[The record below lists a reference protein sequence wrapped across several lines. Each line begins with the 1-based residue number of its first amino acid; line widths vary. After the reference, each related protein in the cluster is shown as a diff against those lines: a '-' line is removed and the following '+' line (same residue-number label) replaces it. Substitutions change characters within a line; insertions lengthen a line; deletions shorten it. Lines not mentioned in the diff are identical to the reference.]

1 MSAKILIGS
10 TGLVGTTLKES
21 INFDYEFNSKNIN
34 TFINNDYVNAE
45 LYLSCLSATKW
56 LVNKDI
62 TSDLK
67 NIYKLIDII
76 SKKTYSKIII
86 ISTIDV
92 YVDSPQKSDES
103 YSPNIKSL
111 SYGTNRYLFE
121 LLIDNFIK
129 TDDLK
134 IFRLPGLFNKHI
146 KKNIIFDLINNSNI
160 DQINLNSTFQWYNLN
175 SLSSDILYFSEKYPD
190 RKIFNLF
197 PEPLETSEII
207 KLFPKHVDKVQYK
220 DSIVYN
226 FKTNLTEFGYL
237 KTKESVLEDLKNF
250 ICEISISNL
259 AWDPIDNELIFKKLN
274 SVGITHIEG
283 VLTKISDWKNLTKE
297 KLVEFKIL
305 MDKYNISMESI
316 QSIFFGVNCLDLTDE
331 IIVIK
336 HYIKLIEYCKIF
348 GVKVMVLGSPSLRKN
363 IEGWENKL
371 SSILNQVDNLLI
383 GTNIELSIE
392 PNMKGY
398 NGGYFFTLNE
408 IVNFI
413 EINGFKNIKTMID
426 THNIK
431 LEQLDPINEFESNI
445 KHINHIHISEPHLKP
460 IVEFDFHK
468 KFSELLK
475 KNNYN
480 GIITYEVMK
489 CKNLMNSVQKF
500 QRIYAK
506 I

>member
-34 TFINNDYVNAE
+34 TFINYDYVNAE
-45 LYLSCLSATKW
+45 LYLSCLPATKW

-250 ICEISISNL
+250 ICEISI
-259 AWDPIDNELIFKKLN
+259 K
-274 SVGITHIEG
+274 
-283 VLTKISDWKNLTKE
+283 
-297 KLVEFKIL
+297 
-305 MDKYNISMESI
+305 
-316 QSIFFGVNCLDLTDE
+316 
-331 IIVIK
+331 
-336 HYIKLIEYCKIF
+336 
-348 GVKVMVLGSPSLRKN
+348 
-363 IEGWENKL
+363 
-371 SSILNQVDNLLI
+371 
-383 GTNIELSIE
+383 
-392 PNMKGY
+392 
-398 NGGYFFTLNE
+398 
-408 IVNFI
+408 
-413 EINGFKNIKTMID
+413 
-426 THNIK
+426 
-431 LEQLDPINEFESNI
+431 
-445 KHINHIHISEPHLKP
+445 
-460 IVEFDFHK
+460 
-468 KFSELLK
+468 
-475 KNNYN
+475 
-480 GIITYEVMK
+480 
-489 CKNLMNSVQKF
+489 
-500 QRIYAK
+500 
-506 I
+506 

>member
-1 MSAKILIGS
+1 
-10 TGLVGTTLKES
+10 V
-21 INFDYEFNSKNIN
+21 
-34 TFINNDYVNAE
+34 
-45 LYLSCLSATKW
+45 
-56 LVNKDI
+56 
-62 TSDLK
+62 
-67 NIYKLIDII
+67 KLA
-76 SKKTYSKIII
+76 
-86 ISTIDV
+86 
-92 YVDSPQKSDES
+92 
-103 YSPNIKSL
+103 L
-111 SYGTNRYLFE
+111 
-121 LLIDNFIK
+121 
-129 TDDLK
+129 
-134 IFRLPGLFNKHI
+134 
-146 KKNIIFDLINNSNI
+146 
-160 DQINLNSTFQWYNLN
+160 
-175 SLSSDILYFSEKYPD
+175 
-190 RKIFNLF
+190 
-197 PEPLETSEII
+197 
-207 KLFPKHVDKVQYK
+207 
-220 DSIVYN
+220 
-226 FKTNLTEFGYL
+226 
-237 KTKESVLEDLKNF
+237 
-250 ICEISISNL
+250 SNL